1 MNRIPGSTVKHTG
14 MKLAL
19 HSPCTGLLH
28 YIALLRINCLIYLK
42 RKPFSQV
49 SPMPFLKRLLAA
61 GTVHL
66 WEERMRKIG
75 VTLVGLILILWLA
88 K

>member
-1 MNRIPGSTVKHTG
+1 
-14 MKLAL
+14 
-19 HSPCTGLLH
+19 
-28 YIALLRINCLIYLK
+28 
-42 RKPFSQV
+42 
-49 SPMPFLKRLLAA
+49 MPFLKWLLAA